1 LSTAPLLLLLCKT
14 PLRPRDHAADLTPIR
29 PGSTIALSLC
39 RSKAWTVSGGV
50 AAFVAGRFLRRKK
63 RKQTKEKQN
72 EMSASNSR
80 TTDEAAIR

>member
-1 LSTAPLLLLLCKT
+1 MCPICLAN
-14 PLRPRDHAADLTPIR
+14 AAL
-29 PGSTIALSLC
+29 IAAGATS
-39 RSKAWTVSGGV
+39 SGGV
-50 AAFVAGRFLRRKK
+50 AAFVAGRFLRSKK